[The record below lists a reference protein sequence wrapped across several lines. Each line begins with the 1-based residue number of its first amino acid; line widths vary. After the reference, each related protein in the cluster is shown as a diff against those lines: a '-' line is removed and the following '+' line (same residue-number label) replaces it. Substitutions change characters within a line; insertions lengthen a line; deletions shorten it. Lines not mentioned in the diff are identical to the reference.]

1 MSPPLLIQRY
11 FTRMSKTDAPAAIEY
26 EEKIRAFHQQLRLFY
41 YPFLFTNNHI
51 DKQQLTNIPSFE
63 DIIHQ

>member
-1 MSPPLLIQRY
+1 
-11 FTRMSKTDAPAAIEY
+11 MSKTDAPAAIEY